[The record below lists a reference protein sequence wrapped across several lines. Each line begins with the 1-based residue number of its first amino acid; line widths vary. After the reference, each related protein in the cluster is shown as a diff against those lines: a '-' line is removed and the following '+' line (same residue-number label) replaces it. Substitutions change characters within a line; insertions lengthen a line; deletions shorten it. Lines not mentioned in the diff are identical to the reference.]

1 MNNFTTV
8 HWGLFA
14 MLCDVLFIFFN
25 FLSRGPS
32 PRLVWLRDQHDLQ
45 LIDLEHLKFL
55 LGMSQ
60 PSQAIFS
67 RAVLSR

>member
-14 MLCDVLFIFFN
+14 MLCDVLFFF
-25 FLSRGPS
+25 LISSPATPP

-45 LIDLEHLKFL
+45 LIDLEHFKIFVRDVT
-55 LGMSQ
+55 
-60 PSQAIFS
+60 AITGHF
-67 RAVLSR
+67 